1 MENAMEILGTIPT
14 PNIVKSVYG
23 KEQYNKQIKQQ
34 FGDSFIIGWYV
45 LGYDTLE
52 DLQTKFSDEEI
63 LDLWKTQKNN

>member
-1 MENAMEILGTIPT
+1 MDILGTTPT

-23 KEQYNKQIKQQ
+23 KEQYNKQTKQQ